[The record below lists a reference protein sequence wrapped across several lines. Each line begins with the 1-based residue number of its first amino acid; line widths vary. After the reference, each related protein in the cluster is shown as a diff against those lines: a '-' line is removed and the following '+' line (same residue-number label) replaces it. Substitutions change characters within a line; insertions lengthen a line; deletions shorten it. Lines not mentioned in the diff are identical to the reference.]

1 MHAIAAKVKVPRRCL
16 SLARLKSLSW
26 RVGVMCLSFF
36 KFHLRLLELTAQG
49 WVCEEVKSS
58 DSRIYRGEMWLDTV
72 NGRIF
77 NTAKVDKTKSVAKCG
92 LE

>member
-1 MHAIAAKVKVPRRCL
+1 VLEFGKIEEFELESGDHVLV
-16 SLARLKSLSW
+16 
-26 RVGVMCLSFF
+26 FF